1 MNNQWDNAVR
11 QYVRSR
17 PILVTVFGLVYIAMG
32 LWAICSGVG
41 GAVVATFQLL
51 TCTLAFGTPI
61 KALIMGVL
69 QVMVGSALLNGSGWA
84 RTLTI
89 VISVINLLVILLPGT
104 NANGEFWNAVLSVLM
119 IVYMM
124 TPGVKAWFAGR

>member
-1 MNNQWDNAVR
+1 MNSQWNNTVR

-17 PILVTVFGLVYIAMG
+17 PILVTILGVVSVLMG
-32 LWAICSGVG
+32 IWAICSGVG
-41 GAVVATFQLL
+41 GVVMATFQLL
-51 TCTLAFGTPI
+51 TCSLAFGTPI
-61 KALIMGVL
+61 KALITGVL
-69 QVMVGSALLNGSGWA
+69 RLMVGGALLNGAGWA

-89 VISVINLLVILLPGT
+89 VISVINLLVILLPGN
-104 NANGEFWNAVLSVLM
+104 NANGEFWNAVLSVGM